1 MDFVGAYHPPTL
13 LLVRQALNVIRCMM
27 YRMRTK
33 KSTSNSHLQEEK
45 EEITEN
51 ISNDYAENIVNETEQ
66 PVTED
71 NESTLMN
78 SDASLSTLSEQ
89 SPITDLT
96 NLEIQDI
103 EGVGPTTAK
112 KLREAGI
119 FSVMDLAVAGVEDL
133 AVDINASK
141 ESAASFIMAAQKLLR
156 ESDVLNKEFIT
167 ADTALKKRRSL
178 LRCSTGSS
186 MLDDLFLGGIETQA
200 VTELYGEFGSGKSQ
214 ICHTMCITA
223 GQPTELGGLNSGVI
237 YIDTEGTFRPE
248 RLEQISSNRNID
260 PVQALQ
266 NVAVCKVYNSAH
278 LELIVKNLGK
288 YIDDYKAKLVIV
300 DSIISLHRAEFS
312 GRGTLADRQQRLNSI
327 MHKLLRI
334 SEIYNIAIIVT
345 NQVQSAP
352 DTFFGDPTRPT
363 GGNVIGHASTYRVYL
378 RKSGENR
385 VAKMIDSPYHPYSEV
400 RFTVNEKGA
409 DNLDE
414 SKKSKK

>member
-1 MDFVGAYHPPTL
+1 
-13 LLVRQALNVIRCMM
+13 
-27 YRMRTK
+27 MRNK
-33 KSTSNSHLQEEK
+33 KSTYSTSDIEESKKGNSENIADDSTDDIVDKEEESLELEKVEEK
-45 EEITEN
+45 ENTVMNNNTE
-51 ISNDYAENIVNETEQ
+51 T
-66 PVTED
+66 
-71 NESTLMN
+71 
-78 SDASLSTLSEQ
+78 SLTTVSEQ
-89 SPITDLT
+89 SQINDLT

-103 EGVGPTTAK
+103 EGIGPTTAK

-141 ESAASFIMAAQKLLR
+141 DSAASFIMAAQKLLR
-156 ESDVLNKEFIT
+156 ESDVLEKEFIT

-223 GQPTELGGLNSGVI
+223 GQPVESGGLNSGVI

-248 RLEQISSNRNID
+248 RLEQISSSRNID
-260 PVQALQ
+260 PVHALQ

-288 YIDDYKAKLVIV
+288 YIDDYKAKLVVV

-352 DTFFGDPTRPT
+352 DTFFGDPTKPT

-385 VAKMIDSPYHPYSEV
+385 IAKMIDSPYHPYSEV
-400 RFTVNEKGA
+400 RFTINEKGT
-409 DNLDE
+409 DNMDE
-414 SKKSKK
+414 GKKSKKE